1 MQALEFAQL
10 PADVGPMLLDG
21 LASSLQPGSQPP
33 SQEDFAGW
41 AGAGSLCR
49 AAVRREEAA
58 AAAERARLAA
68 EAAALVE
75 EQFADD
81 LAAQQEQ
88 AAEDWDAAFD
98 DAEADADTDADAD
111 ADADADPQAGPWPGD
126 MEEEEEELEAG
137 LEAEEAPQWGGASL
151 GECCARVPGLGV
163 ACRLQPAPPSALH
176 SGHVLVLPAGSCVRG
191 PPRG

>member
-1 MQALEFAQL
+1 MQALDFAKL
-10 PADVGPMLLDG
+10 PADVGAMLLDG

-58 AAAERARLAA
+58 AAEERARAAA

-75 EQFADD
+75 QQFADD

-98 DAEADADTDADAD
+98 DAEADADADTDADAD
-111 ADADADPQAGPWPGD
+111 AEAGPWPGA

-137 LEAEEAPQWGGASL
+137 QEAEEAPQWGGASL
-151 GECCARVPGLGV
+151 GE
-163 ACRLQPAPPSALH
+163 
-176 SGHVLVLPAGSCVRG
+176 
-191 PPRG
+191 